1 MTILTSDG
9 VSHGAPTQGAR
20 GSAFRL
26 DTACGLEFRA
36 WTYAGMKYGDG
47 DPDDEGERPVVTP
60 GFEINC
66 MTCLVRRAS

>member
-9 VSHGAPTQGAR
+9 VSHGPPEHLGR

-26 DTACGLEFRA
+26 DTACGLEFQS
-36 WTYAGMKYGDG
+36 WLYAGKRYGSRDRGKGLPEVSADG
-47 DPDDEGERPVVTP
+47 VID
-60 GFEINC
+60 C

>member
-9 VSHGAPTQGAR
+9 VSHGAPERNGR

-26 DTACGLEFRA
+26 ETACGLEFQS
-36 WTYAGMKYGDG
+36 WLYASKRYGSRDLGKGLPVIVADG
-47 DPDDEGERPVVTP
+47 VID
-60 GFEINC
+60 C